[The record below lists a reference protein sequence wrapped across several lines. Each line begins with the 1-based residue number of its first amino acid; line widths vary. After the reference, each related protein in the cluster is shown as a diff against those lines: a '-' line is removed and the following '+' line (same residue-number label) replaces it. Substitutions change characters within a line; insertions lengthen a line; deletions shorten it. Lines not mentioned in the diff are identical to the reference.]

1 VIVYL
6 RIISQ
11 GKKMSIW
18 RTKSIHSLEQEAFS
32 GKQKLVRSLGP
43 FSLVL
48 LGIGA
53 IIGAGLFSITGIA
66 AAENAGPAIILSFIF
81 ASIGCAFAGICF
93 SELASMIPVAG
104 GAYTYTY
111 ATLGEFIAW
120 IIGWSLILEYAA
132 GAAVVAISWSAYVVS
147 FLQGFNIHLPEF
159 LVSSPWQPTQLADGT
174 EVFGLIN
181 LPAGIIVILIS
192 LLLIAGVD
200 KSAKVNAFLV
210 AIKVAVVLLFIL
222 VGFGYTQEANFHP
235 FIPENTGNFGEF
247 GWSGILRASG
257 VVFLAY
263 IGFDA
268 VATAAQEV
276 KNPQKSLPIGIIGS
290 LLVCTILYILFSY
303 VMIGLVPYT
312 ELNVAAPVAAAIH
325 KTPYPWLY
333 GLIKLAII
341 AGLTSVVL
349 VMLLAQSRIFYTMA
363 KDGLLPRFFGAVHPK
378 FHTPW
383 ISSLILM
390 VVVSI
395 FASFAPLSLVGHL
408 TSIGTLLAFAI
419 VCASVLVLRKTQ
431 PDLHRPFKTPFV
443 PWIPLMGIFVCVS
456 LMFSL
461 GWMTWAR
468 LIIWLLIGLAVYFM
482 YGRHHSHLAKAE
494 QEIS

>member
-1 VIVYL
+1 
-6 RIISQ
+6 
-11 GKKMSIW
+11 MSIW
-18 RTKSIHSLEQEAFS
+18 RTKSIDFLEKEAFS
-32 GKQKLVRSLGP
+32 GKQKLERTLGP
-43 FSLVL
+43 FTLVL

-66 AAENAGPAIILSFIF
+66 AAQNAGPGIILSFIL

-93 SELASMIPVAG
+93 SELASMIPVSG

-120 IIGWSLILEYAA
+120 VIGWTLILEYAA
-132 GAAVVAISWSAYVVS
+132 GSAVVAISWSAYIVS
-147 FLQGFNIHLPEF
+147 FLQGFHIELPQF
-159 LVSSPWQPTQLADGT
+159 LIASPWQPTQLLDGT
-174 EVFGLIN
+174 EVYGWIN
-181 LPAGIIVILIS
+181 LPAGIIVVLIS
-192 LLLIAGVD
+192 FLLIAGVD

-210 AIKVAVVLLFIL
+210 AIKVMVVLLFIL
-222 VGFGYTQEANFHP
+222 IGFGYTQDVNYHP

-268 VATAAQEV
+268 VSAAAQEV
-276 KNPQKSLPIGIIGS
+276 KNPQRDLPIGIIGS
-290 LLVCTILYILFSY
+290 LVACTVLYILFSY
-303 VMIGLVPYT
+303 VMVGLVPYT

-341 AGLTSVVL
+341 AGLTSVIL
-349 VMLLAQSRIFYTMA
+349 VMLLAQSRIFYTMS
-363 KDGLLPRFFGAVHPK
+363 KDGLLPRFFSTIHPR

-390 VVVSI
+390 VAVAVFSC
-395 FASFAPLSLVGHL
+395 FAPLSLVGHL

-419 VCASVLVLRKTQ
+419 VCASVIILRKTQ
-431 PDLHRPFKTPFV
+431 PHLHRPFKTPFV
-443 PWIPLMGIFVCVS
+443 PWIPLAGIIICVS

-461 GWMTWAR
+461 GWMSWVR
-468 LIIWLLIGLAVYFM
+468 LIVWLFIGFGVYFF
-482 YGRHHSHLAKAE
+482 YGRTHSHLAKLDHNKNKN
-494 QEIS
+494 